1 MQSVLNFLRV
11 EVGDGMGEYDKLTGL
26 YNRRGFIAKVGELLE
41 TESAQKHL
49 MIYFDIRNF
58 KLVNAV
64 FGHQA
69 GDALLKNIA
78 GTLQS
83 NMTEQ
88 SACCRLNSDRFCV
101 FVPEEQ
107 GQIIVDLL
115 LEEDFHIEG
124 DDSGSVHI
132 NVGIYEIGDRSMT
145 VMDMC
150 DRARM
155 ALDTIK
161 DNRLTNVAIY
171 DESMYENLMAEH
183 ELSSELPT
191 ALKEGQLKLYLQPQV
206 NGKGELL
213 GAETLLRWEHPKR
226 GMLMPGEF
234 LPFFEKNYMIVQIDK
249 YMWERACKQLK
260 MWKDDGWDDI
270 YLSINVSPSDF
281 ECVDVNEI
289 LNDLVKKYKIEK
301 NKLRVE
307 ITETTIMQNP
317 QRQIKLIGMLRMAGF
332 YVEMDDFGSG
342 YSSFSMLKDIQI
354 DALKM
359 DMKFLRKSKNEE
371 KGKKILKALVE
382 LAKDFGM
389 RVIAEGVETQE
400 QVDFLEKIGCGIFQ
414 GYYFSRPMS
423 VEMFEEKYGKKRI
436 GA

>member
-1 MQSVLNFLRV
+1 
-11 EVGDGMGEYDKLTGL
+11 MGEYDKLTGL
-26 YNRRGFIAKVGELLE
+26 YNRRGFIANVEQLLKADS
-41 TESAQKHL
+41 TKRHL
-49 MIYFDIRNF
+49 IIYFDIRNF

-64 FGHQA
+64 FGHRA
-69 GDALLKNIA
+69 GDGLLKDIA
-78 GTLQS
+78 NMLQD
-83 NMTEQ
+83 NMTEE
-88 SACCRLNSDRFCV
+88 SVSCRLNSDRFCV
-101 FVPEEQ
+101 FVPEER
-107 GQIIVDLL
+107 GQDIVDLL
-115 LEEDFHIEG
+115 LKTDFHIEG
-124 DDSGSVHI
+124 DDTGSVHI
-132 NVGIYEIGDRSMT
+132 NVGIYEVGDLTMS

-155 ALDTIK
+155 ALDTIRE
-161 DNRLTNVAIY
+161 NRLTNVAIY
-171 DESMYENLMAEH
+171 DASMYDELMAEH
-183 ELSSELPT
+183 ELSTELPA

-206 NGKGELL
+206 NADGELL

-249 YMWERACKQLK
+249 YIWELACKQLK
-260 MWKDDGWDDI
+260 QWKDEGWDNI
-270 YLSINVSPSDF
+270 YLSINISPSDF
-281 ECVDVNEI
+281 ECIDVYEV
-289 LNDLVKKYKIEK
+289 LNDLVKKYKVEK

-354 DALKM
+354 DALKL

-371 KGKKILKALVE
+371 KGKKILKSLVE
-382 LAKDFGM
+382 LANDFGM
-389 RVIAEGVETQE
+389 RVIAEGVETQDQIE
-400 QVDFLEKIGCGIFQ
+400 FLKKIGCGIFQ
-414 GYYFSRPMS
+414 GYYFSRPMT
-423 VEMFEEKYGKKRI
+423 VERFEEKYKQKRI

>member
-1 MQSVLNFLRV
+1 
-11 EVGDGMGEYDKLTGL
+11 
-26 YNRRGFIAKVGELLE
+26 
-41 TESAQKHL
+41 
-49 MIYFDIRNF
+49 
-58 KLVNAV
+58 
-64 FGHQA
+64 
-69 GDALLKNIA
+69 
-78 GTLQS
+78 
-83 NMTEQ
+83 
-88 SACCRLNSDRFCV
+88 
-101 FVPEEQ
+101 
-107 GQIIVDLL
+107 
-115 LEEDFHIEG
+115 
-124 DDSGSVHI
+124 
-132 NVGIYEIGDRSMT
+132 
-145 VMDMC
+145 
-150 DRARM
+150 
-155 ALDTIK
+155 
-161 DNRLTNVAIY
+161 
-171 DESMYENLMAEH
+171 
-183 ELSSELPT
+183 
-191 ALKEGQLKLYLQPQV
+191 
-206 NGKGELL
+206 
-213 GAETLLRWEHPKR
+213 
-226 GMLMPGEF
+226 
-234 LPFFEKNYMIVQIDK
+234 
-249 YMWERACKQLK
+249 
-260 MWKDDGWDDI
+260 MWKDEGWDDI